1 MSEEKMGE
9 KISKQT
15 IIGLSLPGKKYD
27 STCKELFQNKEII
40 APVLKAVVP
49 EYKNSTVEEIIKY
62 IDADSIKDI
71 PVDAVSQRVT
81 GLPTEMS
88 SVSDKLIYFDTHFT
102 AVNPKLTNEQIC
114 IHLHFDLEIQ
124 NDYRPTNPKY
134 PIVKRGIYYAARE
147 ISYQLG
153 ILTEQTNYADIQKVY
168 SIWICNENVPKNLQN
183 TVTMYSVKRED
194 IIGTTDEP
202 EADYDLMSVIIIRRG
217 ETDDGRRN
225 YEPIFDYLSGIFEC
239 DTMRVCKYVDI
250 SQNEAIK
257 KGMADMKGLGQS
269 IADKNL
275 KKGIR
280 QGKAS
285 DIIELLSE
293 LETVP
298 ETLCDEIYAQ
308 EDLTIL
314 KRWLKIAAKAE
325 NVSDFVDKM

>member
-1 MSEEKMGE
+1 M
-9 KISKQT
+9 
-15 IIGLSLPGKKYD
+15 
-27 STCKELFQNKEII
+27 
-40 APVLKAVVP
+40 
-49 EYKNSTVEEIIKY
+49 
-62 IDADSIKDI
+62 
-71 PVDAVSQRVT
+71 
-81 GLPTEMS
+81 
-88 SVSDKLIYFDTHFT
+88 
-102 AVNPKLTNEQIC
+102 QIC

-194 IIGTTDEP
+194 IIGTIDEP
-202 EADYDLMSVIIIRRG
+202 EAV
-217 ETDDGRRN
+217 
-225 YEPIFDYLSGIFEC
+225 
-239 DTMRVCKYVDI
+239 
-250 SQNEAIK
+250 K
-257 KGMADMKGLGQS
+257 KGIADMKGLGQS

-308 EDLTIL
+308 EDLMIL

-325 NVSDFVDKM
+325 SVSDFVDKM